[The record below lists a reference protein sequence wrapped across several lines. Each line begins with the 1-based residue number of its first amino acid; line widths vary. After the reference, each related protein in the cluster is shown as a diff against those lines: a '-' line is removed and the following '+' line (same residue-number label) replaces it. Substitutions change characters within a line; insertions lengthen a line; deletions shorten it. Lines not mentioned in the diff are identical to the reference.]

1 MCSPGNSEVH
11 SLLSCGQVFSLA
23 LLSVPPV
30 RQLLVLF
37 NVFTVQLDEIIG
49 KVRDLSRFL
58 ANVLKTYHFS
68 TPSWQGLDFDF
79 HPAII
84 TLCSKIVVSLYS
96 CQITC
101 C

>member
-1 MCSPGNSEVH
+1 VCSPGNSEVH

-37 NVFTVQLDEIIG
+37 NVFTVQLDKIIG

-58 ANVLKTYHFS
+58 GESIENLSFFNTLAAGIGFRFS
-68 TPSWQGLDFDF
+68 PSHNHIMQ
-79 HPAII
+79 
-84 TLCSKIVVSLYS
+84 
-96 CQITC
+96 
-101 C
+101 